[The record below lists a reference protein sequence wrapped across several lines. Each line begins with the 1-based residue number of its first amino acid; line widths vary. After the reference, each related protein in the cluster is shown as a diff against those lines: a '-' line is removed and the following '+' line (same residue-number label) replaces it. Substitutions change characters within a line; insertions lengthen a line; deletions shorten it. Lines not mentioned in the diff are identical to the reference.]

1 MLPSAEWLLVPSL
14 TVSVVLIS
22 QCPCCCNAGL
32 VVSMLYN
39 ADMAELITAGS
50 QGSKLW
56 GCQLDLESYEKRA
69 QQNLHYRGR
78 LKTDLANPW
87 ELGQFQFVRERATLR

>member
-1 MLPSAEWLLVPSL
+1 MPSFTASL
-14 TVSVVLIS
+14 DLIS
-22 QCPCCCNAGL
+22 RWHYCCNAGL

-39 ADMAELITAGS
+39 AEVAELITAGS

-56 GCQLDLESYEKRA
+56 GCQLDMEAYEKRA

-87 ELGQFQFVRERATLR
+87 ELGQFQFVRERAALR

>member
-1 MLPSAEWLLVPSL
+1 MPSL
-14 TVSVVLIS
+14 TASAALFS
-22 QCPCCCNAGL
+22 HWPYCCDAGL
-32 VVSMLYN
+32 VVSMVYN
-39 ADMAELITAGS
+39 AEVAELITAGS

-56 GCQLDLESYEKRA
+56 GCRLDMEAYEKRA